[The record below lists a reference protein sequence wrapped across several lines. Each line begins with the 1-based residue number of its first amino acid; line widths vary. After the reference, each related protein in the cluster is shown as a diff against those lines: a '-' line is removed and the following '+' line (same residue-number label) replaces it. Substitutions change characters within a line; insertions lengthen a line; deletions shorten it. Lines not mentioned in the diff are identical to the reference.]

1 MKEKRLFKTVMRPET
16 EKNDSGS
23 QMEPLTM
30 REYQR
35 ILAVLRRD
43 ALLRMQE
50 QQRISKLH
58 SSLRTEGEDERCPRC
73 ETTASRR
80 KCSVCVRRRELK
92 LQSGDWFYRHIRN
105 RFSRAAAVTENNTA
119 HENGTAMNTDSAQVR
134 EFIERLVETLVS
146 GQLDDVK
153 VNRAYTHPEYKP
165 LPEEET
171 PSAVHA
177 ALKQRVQHI
186 IHEAMT
192 LPNLKNHVPTE
203 NGTAFHKW
211 DDDITSMTYE
221 DILATAILNKVI
233 ERFQQRTDAVLPDA
247 VDGDRG
253 VPAFC
258 SIEQA
263 PKYISR
269 VEIGVNN
276 HDGDSSLQEGLGN
289 WSESSHAEPLSM
301 TIEECIEEEVTMYD
315 SAGEEEE
322 EEEEDRSSDGMAAN
336 SSELDFYL
344 SGLSFIKRRRVPF
357 PELGVD
363 IVDGAREE
371 EQSESSQPT
380 DLISPVDSWEE
391 NWLFQ
396 RRHLKAGGTSDAAR
410 RSPMPVP
417 MLVPNP
423 SEDFRARIGDRDAE
437 EISDLS
443 DCSDGALEDIV
454 LSGVETAPTDIH
466 VPEDSVTSERHAAT
480 VERPQEQSFMTTAA
494 EGSTEMELTEAT
506 NLNLVKAPSVECLSE
521 FGQQDSEYT
530 EDYALVTQRQ
540 VGSLTEQIGP
550 ASAPVPK
557 PRTFA
562 VPSRPS
568 KSPECETWADAK
580 QETELATPPRP
591 GTDQSD
597 ANCTLP
603 CTGTIAE
610 REHRKWENAPPLPN
624 NPYSP
629 ENINKRLS
637 KQSAG
642 FSSRSSSCTSIDF
655 PELEATQGTSPLKVI
670 CASGELDYKRYGR
683 DYYINHSRM
692 ASGEI
697 RSSSRVTSP
706 LLQQVDHKKSLCP
719 KYALKLELVMKCA
732 SFMIQ
737 QMDTE
742 QIVKAETNGAKEVT
756 ESHSHVES
764 EIAKWQKEIDQS
776 EQQWLRKLQHSSSV
790 ESVGTGKLQYSS
802 SAESAATGKFQHSGS
817 AESAATGKF
826 QHSGSA
832 ESAATGKFHHS
843 GSAESAATGKLQ
855 HTGSLDSATTEKLQ
869 HSGSLESATTGK
881 LPDARPQKNQLI
893 SNTQNRGS
901 SELESKPSRRN
912 IQGARNKVIEGV
924 EWSNSS
930 YMTPSDCST
939 VSSDLE
945 LDSDVP
951 VVLPSVKELAK
962 HFSGGQT
969 SNSDSSVMKAVPNPH
984 HSRMVE
990 ISREVLILE
999 REKQQQPIRE
1009 VHSLTARS
1017 ISREFR
1023 EGLRRNLPSHL
1034 DRNLHTTAG
1043 ITASNGME
1051 DLSSGSYELFIT
1063 SRNRDTQMTPSNGS
1077 KDMESG
1083 EQEDRVPTGPECSSM
1098 KELSECDM
1106 YSTDTRGYDSFPG
1119 HTSDESGTQSL
1130 TPSTG
1135 GRRKLQNSIAF
1146 WEQLQHYGK

>member
-1 MKEKRLFKTVMRPET
+1 
-16 EKNDSGS
+16 
-23 QMEPLTM
+23 
-30 REYQR
+30 
-35 ILAVLRRD
+35 
-43 ALLRMQE
+43 
-50 QQRISKLH
+50 
-58 SSLRTEGEDERCPRC
+58 
-73 ETTASRR
+73 
-80 KCSVCVRRRELK
+80 
-92 LQSGDWFYRHIRN
+92 
-105 RFSRAAAVTENNTA
+105 
-119 HENGTAMNTDSAQVR
+119 MNTDSAQVR

-591 GTDQSD
+591 GT
-597 ANCTLP
+597 
-603 CTGTIAE
+603 IAE

-706 LLQQVDHKKSLCP
+706 LLQQVCDPSNLLDIEQQALHRNIYRNSFRACNDASLNFTVNPLFEPVQSEVLQTDDVVGELDTVSAVEGMSVRDGDAGPRVEDQTLQPTKLGQESGYSSLLDSIADPPVHLLRLLPPSKPQMVERSFESLASLHRSESLMNNRRKPEVTLEMGGSLKVKRKHK
-719 KYALKLELVMKCA
+719 M
-732 SFMIQ
+732 Q
-737 QMDTE
+737 
-742 QIVKAETNGAKEVT
+742 NGA
-756 ESHSHVES
+756 
-764 EIAKWQKEIDQS
+764 
-776 EQQWLRKLQHSSSV
+776 
-790 ESVGTGKLQYSS
+790 
-802 SAESAATGKFQHSGS
+802 
-817 AESAATGKF
+817 
-826 QHSGSA
+826 
-832 ESAATGKFHHS
+832 
-843 GSAESAATGKLQ
+843 
-855 HTGSLDSATTEKLQ
+855 
-869 HSGSLESATTGK
+869 
-881 LPDARPQKNQLI
+881 QL
-893 SNTQNRGS
+893 
-901 SELESKPSRRN
+901 L
-912 IQGARNKVIEGV
+912 
-924 EWSNSS
+924 
-930 YMTPSDCST
+930 
-939 VSSDLE
+939 L
-945 LDSDVP
+945 L
-951 VVLPSVKELAK
+951 
-962 HFSGGQT
+962 
-969 SNSDSSVMKAVPNPH
+969 
-984 HSRMVE
+984 
-990 ISREVLILE
+990 
-999 REKQQQPIRE
+999 
-1009 VHSLTARS
+1009 
-1017 ISREFR
+1017 
-1023 EGLRRNLPSHL
+1023 
-1034 DRNLHTTAG
+1034 
-1043 ITASNGME
+1043 
-1051 DLSSGSYELFIT
+1051 
-1063 SRNRDTQMTPSNGS
+1063 
-1077 KDMESG
+1077 
-1083 EQEDRVPTGPECSSM
+1083 
-1098 KELSECDM
+1098 
-1106 YSTDTRGYDSFPG
+1106 
-1119 HTSDESGTQSL
+1119 
-1130 TPSTG
+1130 
-1135 GRRKLQNSIAF
+1135 
-1146 WEQLQHYGK
+1146 